1 MGVFEPIQEFRISQY
16 ARFQMDRLDIHLS
29 EIRGILSNPRL
40 ITLERPGL
48 AVYQDRIQADDPKHV
63 FSLRIF
69 VNIQS
74 TPPEVVSVDRTGL
87 GR

>member
-1 MGVFEPIQEFRISQY
+1 MDVFEPIQEFRISQY
-16 ARFQMDRLDIHLS
+16 AQFQMDRLDIHLS
-29 EIRGILSNPRL
+29 EIRGILRNPRL
-40 ITLERPGL
+40 VTLERPGL
-48 AVYQDRIQADDPKHV
+48 AVYQDRILADNPEHV

-69 VNIQS
+69 MNIQK

>member
-1 MGVFEPIQEFRISQY
+1 MDVFEPIQEFRISQY

-29 EIRGILSNPRL
+29 EIRGILRNPRL
-40 ITLERPGL
+40 VTLERPGL
-48 AVYQDRIQADDPKHV
+48 AVYQDRILADDPKHV

-69 VNIQS
+69 VNIQA